1 MNASR
6 TLGSLSPKG
15 GSERTETDCSL
26 STLSGRVIFFSL
38 LAADKLIIV
47 GGRVKSPVLVYFGLS
62 CSLRVEQHRS
72 RFLIVLQVLGCS

>member
-62 CSLRVEQHRS
+62 CNLREEQHRS
-72 RFLIVLQVLGCS
+72 RFLIVLQVLRCS

>member
-6 TLGSLSPKG
+6 MLGGLSPKG
-15 GSERTETDCSL
+15 GSEGTKMNCSI
-26 STLSGRVIFFSL
+26 STLSGSVIFFSL

-62 CSLRVEQHRS
+62 CNLRVEQHHS
-72 RFLIVLQVLGCS
+72 